1 MSNKKINKMPLGDAS
16 TKFLIKRLFR
26 DYVSTQLVKIGLSL
40 LAMTIVAGSTV
51 MLARQMEPIINDIF
65 LNQNEELLLPIALS
79 VVVIFFVKG
88 LATFAQSM
96 LMQHVGLEIIA
107 RIQTQLFKKLMRT
120 DLAYFHEESSGNLVS
135 RFTNDANML
144 KGVVS
149 NTLTS
154 IGKDSLTA
162 IGLVGMMFYQD
173 WFLATIAFAAFPTAI
188 LPIAKT
194 GRRIRKVSTNTQET
208 LGLLT
213 TRLDEAFQGIRHVK
227 AYNMEDHETQRVSDT
242 IHKVLRLNLKSARTS
257 SILSPIM
264 ETLGG
269 IAIAIVIVYGGN
281 EVIQGTKD
289 PGSFF
294 AFITALLLAYEPIK
308 KLSKLNASMQTGLAA
323 AHRVYSVLDSEPT
336 IKDAAQAKVLEI
348 SKGEVTF
355 EQVDFNY
362 DDQTPALNNINLI
375 AKAGQTIALVG
386 ASGAGKTSILN
397 LIPRFY
403 DVNNGRITLDGQDI
417 RDVTMS
423 SLRQSIALV
432 SQEIQLFDDT
442 IRANIAYGKPNS
454 SEEEVIVAA
463 QNAHA
468 HEFIQSLPDGYD
480 TLVGPRGSRLSGGQ
494 RQRVAIARAMIKDAP
509 ILLLDEATSALDTE
523 SERHVQTALTT
534 LMQGRTT
541 LVIAHRLS
549 TVIDADIIYVM
560 DHGRIIEQGSHS
572 ELVEKGGTYAKLYA
586 LQFAE
591 EAQAVNENIGSS
603 EISTKR

>member
-1 MSNKKINKMPLGDAS
+1 MSSKKSNTMALGEAS
-16 TKFLIKRLFR
+16 TRFLIKRLFR
-26 DYVSTQLVKIGLSL
+26 DYVSGQLVKIGLSL

-51 MLARQMEPIINDIF
+51 MLAKQMEPIINDIF
-65 LNQNEELLLPIALS
+65 LNRNEELLLPIALS
-79 VVVIFFVKG
+79 VVAIFLVKG

-107 RIQTQLFKKLMRT
+107 TIQTQLFKKLMGT

-162 IGLVGMMFYQD
+162 IGLIGMMFYQD

-194 GRRIRKVSTNTQET
+194 GRRIRKVSTNTQES

-227 AYNMEDHETQRVSDT
+227 AYNMEDHETKRVSDT
-242 IHKVLRLNLKSARTS
+242 VYKVLRLNLKSARTS

-336 IKDAAQAKVLEI
+336 ITDRPKAKPLDV
-348 SKGEVTF
+348 SKGEVRF
-355 EQVDFNY
+355 ENVNFNY
-362 DDQTPALNNINLI
+362 DDETSALQNINLI
-375 AKAGQTIALVG
+375 AKANQTIALVG

-403 DVNNGRITLDGQDI
+403 DVSKGRITLDGQDI

-442 IRANIAYGKPNS
+442 IRANIAYGKPDA
-454 SEEEVIVAA
+454 SEEEIINAA

-468 HEFIQSLPDGYD
+468 HEFIQALPDGYD

-494 RQRVAIARAMIKDAP
+494 RQRVAIARAMVKNAP
-509 ILLLDEATSALDTE
+509 VLLLDEATSALDTE
-523 SERHVQTALTT
+523 SERHVQTALNT
-534 LMQGRTT
+534 LMEGRTT

-549 TVIDADIIYVM
+549 TVIDADVIYVM
-560 DHGRIIEQGSHS
+560 DHGRIIEQGSHA

-591 EAQAVNENIGSS
+591 EAHVINEDSAS
-603 EISTKR
+603 AAISVKS

>member
-1 MSNKKINKMPLGDAS
+1 MSSKKSKKMPLGEAS
-16 TKFLIKRLFR
+16 TRFLVKRLFR
-26 DYVSTQLVKIGLSL
+26 DYVSGQLLKIGLSL
-40 LAMTIVAGSTV
+40 LAMAIVAGSTV
-51 MLARQMEPIINDIF
+51 MLAKQMEPIINDIF
-65 LNQNEELLLPIALS
+65 LNRNEDLLMPIAMA
-79 VVVIFFVKG
+79 VVAIFLVKG
-88 LATFAQSM
+88 LATYAQSM

-107 RIQTQLFKKLMRT
+107 TIQTQLFKKLMQT
-120 DLAYFHEESSGNLVS
+120 DLSYFHEESSGNLVS

-162 IGLVGMMFYQD
+162 IGLIGMMFYQD

-188 LPIAKT
+188 LPIVKT
-194 GRRIRKVSTNTQET
+194 GRRIRKVSTNTQES

-213 TRLDEAFQGIRHVK
+213 TRLDESFQGIRHVK
-227 AYNMEDHETQRVSDT
+227 AYNMEDHETKRVSDT
-242 IHKVLRLNLKSARTS
+242 VYKVLRLNLKSARTS

-323 AHRVYSVLDSEPT
+323 AHRVYSVLDSEPAIQDSPT
-336 IKDAAQAKVLEI
+336 AKALQVT
-348 SKGEVTF
+348 KGEVRF
-355 EQVDFNY
+355 EHVNFKY
-362 DDQTPALNNINLI
+362 DDETSALKNINLV
-375 AKAGQTIALVG
+375 AKANQTIALVG

-403 DVNNGRITLDGQDI
+403 DVSEGCITLDGQDI
-417 RDVTMS
+417 RDVTMM
-423 SLRQSIALV
+423 SLRQAIALV

-442 IRANIAYGKPNS
+442 IRANIAYGKS
-454 SEEEVIVAA
+454 DATEEEIITAA
-463 QNAHA
+463 KNAHA
-468 HEFIQSLPDGYD
+468 HEFIQDFPEGYE

-494 RQRVAIARAMIKDAP
+494 RQRVAIARAMVKNAP
-509 ILLLDEATSALDTE
+509 VLLLDEATSALDTE
-523 SERHVQTALTT
+523 SERHVQTALNT

-549 TVIDADIIYVM
+549 TVIDADVIYVM
-560 DHGRIIEQGSHS
+560 DQGRIIEQGSHT

-591 EAQAVNENIGSS
+591 EAHVITEDPDTLETSVQN
-603 EISTKR
+603 